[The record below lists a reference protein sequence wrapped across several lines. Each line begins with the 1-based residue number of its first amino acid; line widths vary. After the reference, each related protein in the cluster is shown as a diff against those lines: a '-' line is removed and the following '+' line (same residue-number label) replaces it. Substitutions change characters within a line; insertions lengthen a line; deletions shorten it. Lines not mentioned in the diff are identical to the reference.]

1 MIERRMEGE
10 KASLI
15 GTSHLEQDG
24 SFLPC
29 EGATDAWVMVG
40 YENWKIESTQKLKA
54 EMCA

>member
-1 MIERRMEGE
+1 MIERGMEGE

-29 EGATDAWVMVG
+29 EGATDAWVVVG
-40 YENWKIESTQKLKA
+40 YENWKM